1 MDDSILNNVKAYLGI
16 SEDDDAFDPDIIMAI
31 NAVMMV
37 LFQYGV
43 GPSDSPFVVEDDS
56 ATWTD
61 FLGNAPIGGIRQYVN
76 MRTRLLFDPPANN
89 QLMGA
94 LKEQIEE
101 FEVRI
106 MYDVDKREASNE

>member
-1 MDDSILNNVKAYLGI
+1 MDESILNNVKSYLGI
-16 SEDDDAFDPDIIMAI
+16 SEDEDAFDTDILMAI

-43 GPSDSPFVVEDDS
+43 GPSDSPFIVEDDS
-56 ATWTD
+56 VTWED
-61 FLGNAPIGGIRQYVN
+61 FLDGQPIGGIRQYVN

-106 MYDVDKREASNE
+106 MYDVDKKEASSE